1 MLDDKEVQLL
11 VTDYMDDL
19 FVEPYKLILRPKLY
33 SNAIY
38 IILIG
43 KVSTMPNT

>member
-1 MLDDKEVQLL
+1 MLDDKEIELL

-19 FVEPYKLILRPKLY
+19 FVEPYKLVLRPKLY

-38 IILIG
+38 VILIG
-43 KVSTMPNT
+43 KVSSMPNT